1 MENKK
6 PKIFGIG
13 MFKTGTKT
21 LGAALTKLGFRT
33 LSGPW
38 WPEEMINDPWYE
50 QSERWT
56 EYYDVIKSQVEKY
69 DAFEDYPWMYLY
81 EECDHWWPES
91 KFILT
96 IRDPDRVAVSDI
108 NMLKRRGVR
117 RRDLPSRPALRERYE
132 RHYSSVSKYFRGR
145 TNLLLVNFEEGDG
158 WRAICDFLGLSIPD
172 EPFPHKNKG
181 RYRFGRLWV

>member
-1 MENKK
+1 LCQWRDAAGDEAVINNLPNVKFAIKIRSLPMENKK

-69 DAFEDYPWMYLY
+69 DTFEDYPWMYLY

-117 RRDLPSRPALRERYE
+117 RRPSRSAHWGRPRE
-132 RHYSSVSKYFRGR
+132 GR
-145 TNLLLVNFEEGDG
+145 RPLVRRRREAVPG
-158 WRAICDFLGLSIPD
+158 
-172 EPFPHKNKG
+172 EPS
-181 RYRFGRLWV
+181 R